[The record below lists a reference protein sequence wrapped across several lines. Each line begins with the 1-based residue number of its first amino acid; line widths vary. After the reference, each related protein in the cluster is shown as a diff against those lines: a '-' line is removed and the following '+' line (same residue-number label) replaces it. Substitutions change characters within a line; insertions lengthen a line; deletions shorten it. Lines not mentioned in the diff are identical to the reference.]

1 MSDERRHFSHSQL
14 SSALGDAGCL
24 RAWGYRYVEK
34 IKTPVSGRLHIGT
47 AWDAMSRR
55 VLESKIDAIESTNE
69 HFEADASEAEESV
82 IRRFD
87 NPPEESKD
95 GVPLEYDFSD
105 IDLDATRDR
114 LAYAARH
121 YVTDVL
127 PTIIP
132 VSVQREIR
140 IELLPNVDLLG
151 YVDLVERN
159 IDGTLV
165 VTDNKSSSAGR
176 LSYNTDKA
184 LVDQQLTFYQAA
196 LSKLDNDDTYLTR
209 GWRIVDIGYKRTQA
223 KFLNVFVR
231 EHTTDT
237 LNKMADS
244 ALANARDQA
253 SVLLAVEKAGV
264 FPPTGRG
271 SWKCSERWCGFYD
284 ICEYGRRSRTA
295 IPIITGDSEED

>member
-14 SSALGDAGCL
+14 SSAFGDAGCL
-24 RAWGYRYVEK
+24 RAWAYRYVEK
-34 IKTPVSGRLHIGT
+34 ISTPVSGRLHIGT
-47 AWDAMSRR
+47 AWDRMTRQVIEA
-55 VLESKIDAIESTNE
+55 KIDATREDWLHE
-69 HFEADASEAEESV
+69 YDPEYAEVLVMDS
-82 IRRFD
+82 FD

-105 IDLDATRDR
+105 IDLDTTRDR
-114 LAYAARH
+114 LAYAANH
-121 YVTDVL
+121 YVADVL

-132 VSVQREIR
+132 VSAQREIR
-140 IELLPNVDLLG
+140 IELLPGVDLLG

-165 VTDNKSSSAGR
+165 VTDNKSSSSGR
-176 LSYNTDKA
+176 LSYNEDKA
-184 LVDQQLTFYQAA
+184 MVDQQLTFYQAA

-223 KFLNVFVR
+223 KFSNVFVR

-237 LNKMADS
+237 LKKLADS
-244 ALANARDQA
+244 AITNATDQA
-253 SVLLAVEKAGV
+253 TALLAIEKTGA

-271 SWKCSERWCGFYD
+271 SWKCSERWCGFFD

-295 IPIITGDSEED
+295 IPISTGDSEEE